1 MSPYYTRRILTTSFI
16 NKFSLA
22 KGKMKVSLVTQ
33 DRELE
38 DRMLADYPGKIFG
51 FQCDILPGLKSGASN
66 WKPYLM
72 MANLFFYVI

>member
-51 FQCDILPGLKSGASN
+51 FQYKKE
-66 WKPYLM
+66 KP
-72 MANLFFYVI
+72 LFTDWAMVQSLE